1 MEHEEHL
8 EVSPQLS
15 SLNYALPF
23 ELLGEI
29 FSHISDDSLDLRYVI
44 FVCRSWHHAVI
55 HHANLWTNII
65 LGYTFLTRFR
75 GARLPHGDSFVRLC
89 MSRSS
94 PLPLRIRVFDSGCLS
109 LYEDEGGVLFNE
121 YFSLVVHVL
130 DCNAGEPENLFQRCR
145 SLFWIFVGDPLCIDL
160 AARIFTSA
168 SFPALEYMT
177 IQNLAV
183 GDRHPIIGVPRF
195 PRLREVTLV
204 DHSVECIPRFFHD
217 NDFANVEKLT
227 FITSGNR
234 FWTPQRVV
242 GFFVYKT
249 PPRGQLRASQ

>member
-1 MEHEEHL
+1 MEHEERL
-8 EVSPQLS
+8 EISPRPS

-29 FSHISDDSLDLRYVI
+29 FSHISDDSLDLRYAI
-44 FVCRSWHHAVI
+44 FVCRSWHNAVV

-89 MSRSS
+89 MSRSL

-109 LYEDEGGVLFNE
+109 LYQKPDGVLFEE
-121 YFSLVVHVL
+121 YFSLVNHVL
-130 DCNAGEPENLFQRCR
+130 DSNFGEPENLFQRCR
-145 SLFWIFVGDPLCIDL
+145 SLFWFFVGDPLCIDL

-183 GDRHPIIGVPRF
+183 GDRNPIIGVPRF
-195 PRLREVTLV
+195 PRLRDVTLI
-204 DHSVECIPRFFHD
+204 DHSVKCISRFFHD
-217 NDFANVEKLT
+217 NDFANVERLT

-234 FWTPQRVV
+234 FWTPQRGV